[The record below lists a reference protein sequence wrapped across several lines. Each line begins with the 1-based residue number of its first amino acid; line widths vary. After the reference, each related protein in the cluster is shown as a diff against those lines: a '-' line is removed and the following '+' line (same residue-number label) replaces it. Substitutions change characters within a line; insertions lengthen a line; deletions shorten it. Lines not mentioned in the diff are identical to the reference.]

1 MIPSQ
6 SILLG
11 LGWRKNGYR
20 TTMLTDHLDTSKTDE
35 DDHTRSLSYT
45 LRQALGGQSLQSRLA
60 LRTSRSR
67 SPLQSRHCHP
77 GSYHLTLLY
86 SAHLPGTLQSFPI

>member
-1 MIPSQ
+1 MIQSQ

-35 DDHTRSLSYT
+35 DDQTRRVYFPEQIRRLS
-45 LRQALGGQSLQSRLA
+45 SLQESHYE
-60 LRTSRSR
+60 TE
-67 SPLQSRHCHP
+67 
-77 GSYHLTLLY
+77 TY
-86 SAHLPGTLQSFPI
+86 SAGRPV

>member
-1 MIPSQ
+1 MIQSQ

-35 DDHTRSLSYT
+35 DDQTRRVYLPEQIRRLS
-45 LRQALGGQSLQSRLA
+45 SLQE
-60 LRTSRSR
+60 
-67 SPLQSRHCHP
+67 
-77 GSYHLTLLY
+77 SYY
-86 SAHLPGTLQSFPI
+86 EAEADGAGWPV